1 MNGIRLQ
8 INDEDILKR
17 FKTQNELVVGV
28 NISGMGAGSIEK
40 VTRIISKCLHV
51 RHLGANALELCF
63 FARGLIDMYIDL
75 RGKIRVTDMAA
86 GYLISKEAGGLLFNP
101 KGELLDSDFS
111 LDNRLSFIAV
121 NNREFLQLLQST

>member
-1 MNGIRLQ
+1 
-8 INDEDILKR
+8 
-17 FKTQNELVVGV
+17 
-28 NISGMGAGSIEK
+28 
-40 VTRIISKCLHV
+40 
-51 RHLGANALELCF
+51 F

-101 KGELLDSDFS
+101 KGEPLDSDFS